1 MTDKQTLFIEHYLT
15 HFNATK
21 AAIQAGYSEDT
32 AYSIGSENLNK
43 AYIKKVIDEK
53 IKDRADKISNSNI
66 IQINPDIKESLK
78 EMIGEENISGFIE
91 YLIYDYLDGQDLQE
105 VIKRRR
111 HNIAKD
117 SRYAILERA
126 GFKCQACGARPEK
139 DNNVALQIDHIIP
152 FSMGG
157 SCTEDNYQV
166 LCWDCNI
173 SKGNGYM
180 FNHNEGD
187 NE

>member
-21 AAIQAGYSEDT
+21 AAIEAGYSEAT
-32 AYSIGSENLNK
+32 ARSIASEILTRKDIRKIVDARIKEK
-43 AYIKKVIDEK
+43 AEYTLRSDIIK
-53 IKDRADKISNSNI
+53 
-66 IQINPDIKESLK
+66 INPDIKESLK

-111 HNIAKD
+111 RNVTKD
-117 SRYAILERA
+117 SRYAVLERA

-139 DNNVALQIDHIIP
+139 ENNVVLQIDHIIP

-157 SCTEDNYQV
+157 SCAEDNYQV

-180 FNHNEGD
+180 INHNEEED
-187 NE
+187 D